1 MAYADRIANAI
12 PRKSVSESEVPIAL
26 LEIMRETLVHSI
38 DGAGDVMTAIDDIL
52 SDGDGVKCSGVCTC
66 PSHPPRQELV
76 GSYRHD
82 AHLPKGE

>member
-26 LEIMRETLVHSI
+26 LEIMRVVHSI
-38 DGAGDVMTAIDDIL
+38 DGADDVMTAIDDIL